1 MEETRIIN
9 PEETYDDHV
18 AALPEGSMLESG
30 KFRVERQVGAGGFGI
45 TYLATDVFL
54 NRNVV
59 IKECYP
65 EAFCVRFGDQVR
77 VSSPKFEA
85 QYDKTVNMFM
95 LEARSIAKLRHPN
108 IVTVHH
114 VFEENETAYMV
125 LDMIHG
131 RDLADMIDDEDDV
144 LNPDHIREI
153 TVKVLDAI
161 DLVHRNDLLHRDIS
175 PDNILLDKWGSPTLI
190 DFGAAREDAS
200 KKSNDVSTM
209 LVVKDGY
216 SPHEFYVT
224 GGKQGPW
231 SDLYALGAT
240 LYHLI
245 SGDSPPNSQDRVATM
260 ASGEADPFVP
270 LTGRFP
276 QYDKEFLQAIDKAMS
291 IAPKDRVQTAKE
303 WLSLIE
309 QDSKKVKMVQ
319 IPESRSLT
327 KSLSELI
334 EETNKAVFSELTEP
348 KPEEPAKPK
357 APTSKNGFQPAWV
370 EEFNRETVEVAERKK
385 AEARAAAEAA
395 RQAELARWAEDA
407 RLARE
412 AEEEEQRRLA
422 EEMRRAD
429 ELEEEKVTSKGLFT
443 WVTSN
448 KSA

>member
-9 PEETYDDHV
+9 PEETYDV
-18 AALPEGSMLESG
+18 VVPSLPEGTLLEGG
-30 KFRVERQVGAGGFGI
+30 KFRIERQVGAGGFGI

-54 NRNVV
+54 NRAVV

-65 EAFCVRFGDQVR
+65 EAFCLRFGNDVR

-85 QYDKTVNMFM
+85 QYSKTVQMFM
-95 LEARSIAKLRHPN
+95 LEARSIAKMRHPN

-114 VFEENETAYMV
+114 VFEENATAYMV

-131 RDLADMIDDEDDV
+131 RDLADIIDDEDDV
-144 LNPDHIREI
+144 LSPDQVREI
-153 TVKVLDAI
+153 AVKTLDAI
-161 DLVHRNDLLHRDIS
+161 DLVHKNDLLHRDIS

-200 KKSNDVSTM
+200 KKTNDVSTM

-224 GGKQGPW
+224 GGKQGPS

-245 SGDSPPNSQDRVATM
+245 SREAPPNSQDRVATM
-260 ASGEADPFVP
+260 ASGDEDPFVP

-276 QYDKEFLQAIDKAMS
+276 QYEKAFLEAIDRAMS
-291 IAPKDRVQTAKE
+291 VAPKDRVQSAKE
-303 WLSLIE
+303 WLTLIE
-309 QDSKKVKMVQ
+309 QDSKMVKMVQ

-327 KSLSELI
+327 KSLSQLI
-334 EETNKAVFSELTEP
+334 EETNKHVFSELTEP
-348 KPEEPAKPK
+348 QPEAAKPK
-357 APTSKNGFQPAWV
+357 QQPANNKSRPEWV
-370 EEFNRETVEVAERKK
+370 EEFNRETLEFAERKK
-385 AEARAAAEAA
+385 AEERAAAEAA
-395 RQAELARWAEDA
+395 RQKELARWAEEQ
-407 RLARE
+407 RLAKQQ
-412 AEEEEQRRLA
+412 EEEEQRRIA
-422 EEMRRAD
+422 EELRKAAQ
-429 ELEEEKVTSKGLFT
+429 EEEQKVTSKGLFT
-443 WVTSN
+443 WVT